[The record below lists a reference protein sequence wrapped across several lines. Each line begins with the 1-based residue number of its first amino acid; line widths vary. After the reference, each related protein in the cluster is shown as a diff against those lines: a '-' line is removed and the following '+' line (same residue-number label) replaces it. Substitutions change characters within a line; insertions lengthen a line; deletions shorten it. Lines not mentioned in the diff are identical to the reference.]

1 MLTTKA
7 LRRES
12 EVNMNSEQR
21 QDLERLTAL
30 LADPDADVEELDQ
43 LYLRLIS
50 GELAVI
56 AREGYQRAGRGAVV
70 IGWFGVDLR
79 RTNRAGVPAYYLSA
93 AQAQAIG
100 AGWPAPEIA
109 AVIHTYDPQREFVA
123 CVNRAPNPNFYR
135 LSLLARTA

>member
-50 GELAVI
+50 EELAVI
-56 AREGYQRAGRGAVV
+56 ARAGYQRAGRGAVV
-70 IGWFGVDLR
+70 ISWFGVDLR
-79 RTNRAGVPAYYLSA
+79 RTSGASVPAYYLSE
-93 AQAQAIG
+93 AQAQALG
-100 AGWPAPEIA
+100 AGLR
-109 AVIHTYDPQREFVA
+109 QRLQ
-123 CVNRAPNPNFYR
+123 P
-135 LSLLARTA
+135 